1 MYFCHL
7 GGANVLSGSYPPE
20 ETPISLSLSKAT
32 ETQCCP
38 TTSITPPVNSVAT
51 LKDPR
56 QAESMESDSE
66 MFPIL
71 VRSMAMSGRHRR
83 EVPSSPTESR
93 KRLSLDTP
101 AMDSHWAREDLQ
113 QSSHLHHSAY
123 PECPSKSQG
132 KPNEK
137 TEKDSK
143 INQKKLELGSSSYS
157 GSEVLVSD
165 CPVLVLLETSRSVA
179 RTAGEDPDETLYT
192 KEAQSHMLMAQ
203 SVLQELKQ
211 YHGTKTRTGSR
222 EAKEPSGNVT
232 WYEFLSNE
240 DGDEDDHAEKMEGGN
255 TKVKRT
261 LSSLRNRMAGSF
273 IKDKGKNREK
283 EKGRETDSK
292 EDSKEEPKE
301 KHSKEEPKEKHSK
314 EKDPKEKHSK
324 EKDLKEKHSKEKDP
338 KEKHSKEKDP
348 KEKHSKEKDLK
359 EKHSKEKDLKEKH
372 SKEED
377 SKEKEFSNGH
387 QLVPATVPSGATC
400 SLCNKPLQ
408 RRDGLQCHNC
418 GITVHRGCRSLLT
431 ECSSRNRFKEP
442 PTQSSGKV
450 WSRVQYYNLALRE
463 SAVAGGGP
471 PGMTVA
477 PRGQSRRPAAARSPD
492 LAHSSTSGSIPGEME
507 EPDVAK
513 LKPVTDDSASQ
524 LSSSAEAIVLEDAHY
539 LSVQAELEFDA
550 QDFEVESWS
559 LAVDPQYA
567 KNHSKEA
574 TKRQDVIYELIQ
586 TEIHHVR
593 TLKIM
598 LWVYAHKMRETVQ
611 VERVFPR
618 LEHLLEVHRNF
629 LSLLKD
635 RRRESLEPDSERNYC
650 IQRIGDIIASQFS
663 GTMGERLKDGYGG
676 FCCRHTEAV
685 SYYKDQLQNNKK
697 FQTLIR
703 KISNLP
709 IVKRQGVQECI
720 LLVTQRITK
729 YPVLMERILQNT
741 AAGTEEHRELAE
753 GLALIRAAIT
763 QVDAQVNDYEKATRL
778 KEIGSKIEPKSVG
791 KVKDGRGLSR
801 EDLGR
806 GGRKLLHEGTVT
818 WKAASGRLKETLAVL
833 LTDVLLL
840 LQEKDQKYT
849 FSTVDNKPSVIS
861 LQKLI
866 VREVAHEEKGM
877 FLICASSNEPEMYE
891 IHTASKEERNLWMG
905 AIRQAVENCPHVGEE
920 SFVEQEDEWLNRLK
934 ELQERLSLKD
944 AQIMQSLNGK
954 LQIFAD
960 LAEFS
965 AGVPTGS
972 RTRLLLRGDSSDLQ
986 QGENLLKDAITEAES
1001 LQELLLS
1008 GRRETPLESER
1019 SQSPGGLPCRAETSG
1034 SYDSLPTSLC
1044 KTGSMRKAAA
1054 GQESRSRD
1062 RSQRARSDPQL
1073 RETGDSQ
1080 QSAVGGPLG
1089 NGDTRCSNSFPETEF
1104 LDRVLMLSQRLY
1116 SLQAIISQQD
1126 GQVGQQR
1133 ATLANRE
1140 QSGRPRGG
1148 TPLEQEKQREELA
1161 DLRRLQSQHQQEQA
1175 RWQRERQRE
1184 QREVEESGG
1193 HLRRREEACRA
1204 LEERLAEEHRELE
1217 LQRDKYRQD
1226 LERLRESSA
1235 AVEKEREW
1243 MERQQKRQ
1251 RSHRPPESSLSF
1263 NGVSGTMNEPV
1274 PLRGPSVAHPDL
1286 PERLETLLRRDSSTS
1301 VMGKAEVPIHLIST
1315 TNQQLQQR
1323 GVPQQIPTKLAALS
1337 KGKEKSGKGKGS
1349 QRSDSMGWHPDLGC
1363 SLPCAPNFQD
1373 RLQTPSTLRRITG
1386 VRRHKAGTTCQ
1397 AVGKGGG
1404 GSEIQGARHSTTAT
1418 SHRSSQ
1424 HSGPGRQLPAPWPT
1438 ASAAC

>member
-1 MYFCHL
+1 MEAQFCQ
-7 GGANVLSGSYPPE
+7 
-20 ETPISLSLSKAT
+20 TR
-32 ETQCCP
+32 
-38 TTSITPPVNSVAT
+38 SITPPASSVAT

-71 VRSMAMSGRHRR
+71 VRSMAMSGRHRW
-83 EVPSSPTESR
+83 EASSSATESR
-93 KRLSLDTP
+93 RRLSLDTP
-101 AMDSHWAREDLQ
+101 AMDGDWGREDLQ
-113 QSSHLHHSAY
+113 LSSHLHQSAH
-123 PECPSKSQG
+123 PECSSKSQG
-132 KPNEK
+132 KPNGKNEK
-137 TEKDSK
+137 EAK

-165 CPVLVLLETSRSVA
+165 CPVLVLLETSRSVSRA
-179 RTAGEDPDETLYT
+179 AGEDPDETLYT

-211 YHGTKTRTGSR
+211 YHGAKTRTGSR

-240 DGDEDDHAEKMEGGN
+240 NGDEDDHAEKMEGGN
-255 TKVKRT
+255 AKVKRT
-261 LSSLRNRMAGSF
+261 LSSLRNRVAGSF
-273 IKDKGKNREK
+273 TKDKGKNREK
-283 EKGRETDSK
+283 EKGREMDSK
-292 EDSKEEPKE
+292 ED
-301 KHSKEEPKEKHSK
+301 SKEEPKEKHSK

-324 EKDLKEKHSKEKDP
+324 EKDSKEKDP
-338 KEKHSKEKDP
+338 KEKHSKEKDSKEKDP
-348 KEKHSKEKDLK
+348 KEKHSKEKDSKEKDPK
-359 EKHSKEKDLKEKH
+359 EKHSKEKDSKEKDPKEKH
-372 SKEED
+372 SKEKD
-377 SKEKEFSNGH
+377 SKEKELSNGH

-400 SLCNKPLQ
+400 TLCNKPPQ

-418 GITVHRGCRSLLT
+418 SIAVHRGCRSLLT

-450 WSRVQYYNLALRE
+450 RSRVQYYNLALKE
-463 SAVAGGGP
+463 SAVAGGSP

-477 PRGQSRRPAAARSPD
+477 PRGQSRRPAAACSPD
-492 LAHSSTSGSIPGEME
+492 LAHGNSSGSIPGEME
-507 EPDVAK
+507 ESDAVK
-513 LKPVTDDSASQ
+513 LKPLMDDSVAQ
-524 LSSSAEAIVLEDAHY
+524 LSSSAEAIVLEDAHC
-539 LSVQAELEFDA
+539 LSVQADLEFDA
-550 QDFEVESWS
+550 QDFELESWS
-559 LAVDPQYA
+559 LAVDPQYV

-574 TKRQDVIYELIQ
+574 AKRQDVIYELIQ

-598 LWVYAHKMRETVQ
+598 LWVYAHKMREMLQ
-611 VERVFPR
+611 VERIFPR

-629 LSLLKD
+629 LSRLKD
-635 RRRESLEPDSERNYC
+635 RRRESLEPGSERNYS
-650 IQRIGDIIASQFS
+650 IQRIGDIITSQFS
-663 GTMGERLKDGYGG
+663 GTMGERLKDNYSG

-697 FQTLIR
+697 FQNLIR

-729 YPVLMERILQNT
+729 YPVLMERLLQNT
-741 AAGTEEHRELAE
+741 AAGTEEHRELTEA
-753 GLALIRAAIT
+753 LALIRATIT
-763 QVDAQVNDYEKATRL
+763 QVDAHVNDYEKATRL
-778 KEIGSKIEPKSVG
+778 REITSKIEPKSVG
-791 KVKDGRGLSR
+791 KVKDGRVLSR

-818 WKAASGRLKETLAVL
+818 WKAASGRLKDTLAVL

-866 VREVAHEEKGM
+866 VREVAHEERGM

-891 IHTASKEERNLWMG
+891 IHAASKEERNLWMG
-905 AIRQAVENCPHVGEE
+905 TIRQAVENCPHVGEN
-920 SFVEQEDEWLNRLK
+920 SFVEQEDERLSRLK
-934 ELQERLSLKD
+934 EFQERLSLKD
-944 AQIMQSLNGK
+944 AQITQSLNGK

-965 AGVPTGS
+965 AGVGQTAS
-972 RTRLLLRGDSSDLQ
+972 RAHLLLRGDSSDLQ
-986 QGENLLKDAITEAES
+986 QGENLLKDAITEVES
-1001 LQELLLS
+1001 LQVLLLS
-1008 GRRETPLESER
+1008 GRREASLESEH

-1034 SYDSLPTSLC
+1034 SYDSLPTSLS
-1044 KTGSMRKAAA
+1044 KTGSMRKPAA
-1054 GQESRSRD
+1054 GRESRSRE

-1080 QSAVGGPLG
+1080 QSGVVGPLG
-1089 NGDTRCSNSFPETEF
+1089 NGNTRCSNSFPETEF

-1116 SLQAIISQQD
+1116 SLQQD

-1133 ATLANRE
+1133 ASLANRE

-1161 DLRRLQSQHQQEQA
+1161 DLRRLRSQHQQEQA

-1184 QREVEESGG
+1184 QCEAEEGAAQ
-1193 HLRRREEACRA
+1193 LRHREEACRA
-1204 LEERLAEEHRELE
+1204 LEERLAEEHHELE
-1217 LQRDKYRQD
+1217 LHRDKYRQD

-1243 MERQQKRQ
+1243 LERQ
-1251 RSHRPPESSLSF
+1251 RSQRAGLVLPPESFLSF
-1263 NGVSGTMNEPV
+1263 NGISGTVSDPV
-1274 PLRGPSVAHPDL
+1274 SDY
-1286 PERLETLLRRDSSTS
+1286 PERPETLLRRDSSTS
-1301 VMGKAEVPIHLIST
+1301 IMGKTEVPIHLIST

-1323 GVPQQIPTKLAALS
+1323 GVSQQIPTKLAALS
-1337 KGKEKSGKGKGS
+1337 KGKEKTGKGKGS
-1349 QRSDSMGWHPDLGC
+1349 QRTDSMASADTK
-1363 SLPCAPNFQD
+1363 
-1373 RLQTPSTLRRITG
+1373 QTPSVKQSAKEEG
-1386 VRRHKAGTTCQ
+1386 GPKA
-1397 AVGKGGG
+1397 KGPVTPPQPHQTDPA
-1404 GSEIQGARHSTTAT
+1404 SILDLDVDSLPP
-1418 SHRSSQ
+1418 
-1424 HSGPGRQLPAPWPT
+1424 GPPPQQLAGHAPKEDVIFF
-1438 ASAAC
+1438 